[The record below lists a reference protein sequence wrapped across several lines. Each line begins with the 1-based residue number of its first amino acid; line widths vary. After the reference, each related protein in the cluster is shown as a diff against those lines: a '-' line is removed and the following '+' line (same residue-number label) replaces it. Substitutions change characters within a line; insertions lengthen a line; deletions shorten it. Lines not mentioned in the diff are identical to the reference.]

1 MRDTF
6 KPWDNCRNL
15 NNYAGCR
22 PKYRNV
28 EEVAMVGEVI
38 DVKMIMCVNYCK
50 TTYSTVLVLLV
61 AGCSCAYVCQLLLD
75 CLCYCVLLWHSD
87 L

>member
-1 MRDTF
+1 
-6 KPWDNCRNL
+6 
-15 NNYAGCR
+15 
-22 PKYRNV
+22 
-28 EEVAMVGEVI
+28 MVGEVI